1 MLEIAPHIIEKAAQG
16 DREAFKCVYDTFGNF
31 VYRLAWRML
40 RHEQDAE
47 EVTQEV
53 FLQVFKKLQYFRQE
67 SSLKT
72 WIYRIAVNVTLN
84 HRKKMSRDRKRLAT
98 YRDQE
103 VPQQANQDVD
113 RDVFKQDYQKAI
125 DRLLSHLNPEQR
137 ICIVL
142 RSLENMSYEEI
153 AQALDINV
161 NTVRSRVMRA
171 REKMMSLKE
180 VIMHELR

>member
-1 MLEIAPHIIEKAAQG
+1 MLEVAPHIVEKAAQG
-16 DREAFKCVYDTFGNF
+16 DREAFKFIYDTFGDF

-47 EVTQEV
+47 EVAQDV
-53 FLQVFKKLQYFRQE
+53 FLQVYKKLKYFRQE

-72 WIYRIAVNVTLN
+72 WIFRIAVNLTLN
-84 HRKKMSRDRKRLAT
+84 YRKKMSRNRKRLAA

-103 VPQQANQDVD
+103 TEQYQTRRKNMDM
-113 RDVFKQDYQKAI
+113 FKEDYQKAI
-125 DRLLSHLNPEQR
+125 DRLLNMLNPEQR
-137 ICIVL
+137 ICVVL
-142 RSLENMSYEEI
+142 RSIEKMSYEEI
-153 AQALDINV
+153 AQTLNINV